1 MNLRHRWW
9 MAGVLLSLAAISVQR
24 ARAEGA
30 SPWPVLPAAAT
41 SVRAVT
47 GHAPLALLR
56 PVASETIERALGE
69 ADVLYR
75 SGQASQALH
84 AYATL
89 VEIDAANPQ
98 AWLRLGNLHQQAG
111 REDEALDAYRR
122 AVRARSATPA
132 EAEARGKS
140 LLNIA
145 LLGVADAIR
154 AIDELDAM
162 DLAALDDTRDA
173 VFEQA
178 GAQRRRANRM
188 ATRWAAAEG
197 ASSARPVPPPAAL
210 LPPPAARFPSPV
222 ALPAPPSAP
231 LAPPTATA
239 ASAPPP
245 AARAAPAV
253 EPFEPYTV
261 DRWVARARRLAGV
274 RTTGRAALS
283 EPVTESPLPPPPVV
297 ETFRGGAGGRRP

>member
-9 MAGVLLSLAAISVQR
+9 MAGMLLCLAAICAHR

-30 SPWPVLPAAAT
+30 SPWPVVPAGAS

-56 PVASETIERALGE
+56 PVAPETIERALAE
-69 ADVLYR
+69 ADALYR
-75 SGQASQALH
+75 SGQSGQALQ

-89 VEIDAANPQ
+89 VEIDARNPQ

-122 AVRARSATPA
+122 AAHARTGTPA
-132 EAEARGKS
+132 EAEARGKA

-162 DLAALDDTRDA
+162 DLAALDETRDA
-173 VFEQA
+173 VFEQV
-178 GAQRRRANRM
+178 GAQRRRVNRM
-188 ATRWAAAEG
+188 ATRWIAAE
-197 ASSARPVPPPAAL
+197 PAAGTRPATS
-210 LPPPAARFPSPV
+210 PP
-222 ALPAPPSAP
+222 
-231 LAPPTATA
+231 
-239 ASAPPP
+239 
-245 AARAAPAV
+245 
-253 EPFEPYTV
+253 
-261 DRWVARARRLAGV
+261 
-274 RTTGRAALS
+274 
-283 EPVTESPLPPPPVV
+283 
-297 ETFRGGAGGRRP
+297 

>member
-9 MAGVLLSLAAISVQR
+9 MAGALLCLAAFSVQR

-30 SPWPVLPAAAT
+30 SPWPALPAAAA

-69 ADVLYR
+69 ADALYR
-75 SGQASQALH
+75 SGQSSQALH

-188 ATRWAAAEG
+188 ATRWVAAEG
-197 ASSARPVPPPAAL
+197 TSSARSVAPPAAL
-210 LPPPAARFPSPV
+210 LPPPAA
-222 ALPAPPSAP
+222 LPAPPA
-231 LAPPTATA
+231 ATA
-239 ASAPPP
+239 AAAPPP

-261 DRWVARARRLAGV
+261 DRWVARARRLVGV
-274 RTTGRAALS
+274 RPTGRAALS
-283 EPVTESPLPPPPVV
+283 EPVTESPLPAPPVV
-297 ETFRGGAGGRRP
+297 ETFRGGAAGRRP